1 MKHILPLLMI
11 LAGAISVRASETVT
25 PTATGPGIESG
36 SGRDTAFFGA
46 PLCRAVPG
54 DKQTETVPK
63 KTVESTRALCTD
75 LTEAINKCV
84 HLENTVIWLGVWQQA
99 HSAGVTL
106 YTNRLDLAE
115 LQHRILT
122 LTSEINMHTDQLQT
136 LIRRQNAIGP

>member
-25 PTATGPGIESG
+25 PTATGAGIGSG
-36 SGRDTAFFGA
+36 SGRGTASAGV
-46 PLCRAVPG
+46 PLCRAMSG
-54 DKQTETVPK
+54 DKQTETVAK
-63 KTVESTRALCTD
+63 KTVEATRALCTE
-75 LTEAINKCV
+75 LTEAISKCV

-99 HSAGVTL
+99 HSAGITL